1 MRLRGIIPPLVTPFR
16 QDGEIDLP
24 AFEANVDS
32 YAGEDLAG
40 YLVLGSNG
48 EAASLDEVEKLAL
61 VEVARRRAGGRIVL
75 VGTGCEST
83 RETIRLTRKAAD
95 IGADG
100 VLVLTP
106 HYYKQRMTDEALRQ
120 HFEAVADASPVPV
133 FLYSVPMFA
142 GIAVSA
148 PLAGSLAAHPR
159 IAGMKDS
166 SGDMG
171 AMARILAA
179 VPESFSVACGSAPA
193 FYAALCLGASAGVL
207 AIANCAPRP
216 VTALFRAVERGEHE
230 RARRLQRAILPLAT
244 ALASAYGVPGLKAAL
259 EICGRRGGPPRSPLQ
274 PVSAAAREE
283 LASLLAQAN
292 AAVS

>member
-1 MRLRGIIPPLVTPFR
+1 MRLRGIVPPLVTPFR
-16 QDGEIDLP
+16 TDGEIDVP
-24 AFEANVDS
+24 AFEANVES
-32 YAGEDLAG
+32 YADEDLVG

-48 EAASLDEVEKLAL
+48 EAGSLDEVEKLAL
-61 VEVARRRAGGRIVL
+61 VEAARRRAGDRIVL

-83 RETIRLTRKAAD
+83 RETIRLTRKSAD
-95 IGADG
+95 LGADG

-106 HYYKQRMTDEALRQ
+106 HFYKQRMTDEALRR

-133 FLYSVPMFA
+133 LLYSVPVFT

-148 PLAGSLAAHPR
+148 ALAGSLATHPR

-179 VPESFSVACGSAPA
+179 VPQDFSVACGSAPA

-207 AIANCAPRP
+207 AMANCAPRP

-244 ALASAYGVPGLKAAL
+244 ALASVYGVPGLKAAM
-259 EICGRRGGPPRSPLQ
+259 EISGRKGGPPRPPLQ
-274 PVSAAAREE
+274 PVSEAAREE
-283 LASLLAQAN
+283 IASLLAQAN
-292 AAVS
+292 AAAS

>member
-1 MRLRGIIPPLVTPFR
+1 MRLRGIVPPLVTPFR

-48 EAASLDEVEKLAL
+48 EAASLDEAEKLAL
-61 VEVARRRAGGRIVL
+61 VEAARRRAGDRIVL

-83 RETIRLTRKAAD
+83 RETIRLTRKVAD
-95 IGADG
+95 LGADG

-106 HYYKQRMTDEALRQ
+106 HFYKQRMTDEALRR

-133 FLYSVPMFA
+133 FLYSVPLFT

-148 PLAGSLAAHPR
+148 PLAGSLAAHRR
-159 IAGMKDS
+159 IAGIKDS

-171 AMARILAA
+171 ALARILAA

-207 AIANCAPRP
+207 AIANCVPRP
-216 VTALFRAVERGEHE
+216 VAALFRAVERGEHE
-230 RARRLQRAILPLAT
+230 RARKLQRAILPLAT
-244 ALASAYGVPGLKAAL
+244 ALASAHGVPGLKAAL
-259 EICGRRGGPPRSPLQ
+259 ELSGRRGGPPRSPLQ
-274 PVSAAAREE
+274 PVSEAAREE

-292 AAVS
+292 APVS